1 MRYDVAFKFALDAS
15 ALVIQHK
22 GIRLVLQIRFKRD
35 KRDFREVNYIRRF
48 PVRNEKF
55 FPDAARYGNF
65 EVFVLADV
73 AMCFGVTDVF

>member
-1 MRYDVAFKFALDAS
+1 MRYDVAFEFALDAS
-15 ALVIQHK
+15 ALVIQNK

-35 KRDFREVNYIRRF
+35 KRDFREVLNVSRF

-55 FPDAARYGNF
+55 FPDAARYRNF

>member
-1 MRYDVAFKFALDAS
+1 MRYDVAFEFAFRAS

-48 PVRNEKF
+48 PVSNEKF
-55 FPDAARYGNF
+55 FSDAARYGNF

-73 AMCFGVTDVF
+73 AMCFGITDVF